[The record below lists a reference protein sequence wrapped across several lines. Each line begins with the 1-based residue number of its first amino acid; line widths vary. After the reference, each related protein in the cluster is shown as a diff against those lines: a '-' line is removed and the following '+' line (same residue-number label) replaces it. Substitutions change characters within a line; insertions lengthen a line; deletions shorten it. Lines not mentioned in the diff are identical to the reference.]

1 MVPVDG
7 SYTIAQD
14 SMIKVIKLLRARL
27 VLPMHYFGPTTLR
40 RFLDGL
46 GEEFDI
52 EISSTP
58 EVVLS
63 EATLPSAPKVLVLPG
78 Y

>member
-1 MVPVDG
+1 
-7 SYTIAQD
+7 
-14 SMIKVIKLLRARL
+14 MINVIKLLRARL
-27 VLPMHYFGPTTLR
+27 VLPMHYFGPTTLQ

-46 GEEFDI
+46 GEEFDV
-52 EISSTP
+52 EISPTP
-58 EVVLS
+58 EIVLS

>member
-1 MVPVDG
+1 
-7 SYTIAQD
+7 
-14 SMIKVIKLLRARL
+14 
-27 VLPMHYFGPTTLR
+27 LR